1 MNNNPQ
7 IGNLG
12 EFELIKLIEDLVSEK
27 TGKDLLREDSFFFDL
42 KKKKSENNIIL
53 NSDMLVSTTDV
64 PPQMTSYQIGRKSV
78 IMNISD
84 LIVKGVK
91 PRGIIIS
98 LGLPRE
104 LRRNDFINLITGII
118 DCCIKFE
125 LDYIGGDINETKE
138 IVINPTVFG
147 FKRTSSVIYRKG
159 LKNGDLLIANN
170 KFGLTGVG
178 FDILLNKN
186 ADITLFSSYE
196 RSILSV
202 LEPVLSGN
210 EAFILSKNNLAT
222 SSIDSSDGLTKSLL
236 DLMLSN
242 PNYGFEIDFNEN
254 LIDDEALSYS
264 KEFNVPL
271 EALVFNGGEEF
282 IHLFTINPK
291 RFEFAQK
298 LINDSGGQ
306 IYKIGKVTSGEKIYF
321 LKENKKFELKS
332 RGFEH
337 FRSLLT

>member
-1 MNNNPQ
+1 MINNTQ
-7 IGNLG
+7 IGKLG
-12 EFELIKLIEDLVSEK
+12 EIELIKIIEDLVSKK

-42 KKKKSENNIIL
+42 KKENLDENLIL

-64 PPQMTSYQIGRKSV
+64 PSQMNSYQIGSKSV

-84 LIVKGVK
+84 LIVKGIK
-91 PRGIIIS
+91 PSGIIIS

-104 LRRNDFINLITGII
+104 LKQNDFINLITGII

-125 LDYIGGDINETKE
+125 LEYIGGDINETKE

-147 FKRTSSVIYRKG
+147 FKNADSIIYRKG

-178 FDILLNKN
+178 FDILLNKHAN
-186 ADITLFSSYE
+186 ITLFSNYE

-202 LEPVLSGN
+202 LEPELSGN
-210 EAFILSKNNLAT
+210 EAFILSKNKLAT

-242 PNYGFEIDFNEN
+242 PNYGFEVNFDEN
-254 LIDDEALSYS
+254 LIDDEALRYS

-271 EALVFNGGEEF
+271 ETLVFNGGEEF

-291 RFEFAQK
+291 QFETAKK
-298 LINDSGGQ
+298 LIIDDRGQ
-306 IYKIGKVTSGEKIYF
+306 IFIIGKVISGKKIFF
-321 LKENKKFELKS
+321 LKENKKYELKS

-337 FRSLLT
+337 FK